1 METEFINITEENADT
16 EHLCCIIRTRTA
28 HPGVETKR
36 RWLKDRLKEGHVFRK
51 LNINGTV
58 FIEYAPLETA
68 WVPIT
73 GDNFYYILPMGDR
86 CAERT
91 RLRQTAYGVLHKRC
105 KNA

>member
-68 WVPIT
+68 EQAKNLPCVFN
-73 GDNFYYILPMGDR
+73 NFAVFYNGKFKTVNQIDGAAVEKMI
-86 CAERT
+86 
-91 RLRQTAYGVLHKRC
+91 KRS
-105 KNA
+105 